1 MKLNSNS
8 IIRPLSASA
17 VALLL
22 MMGLSNL
29 AMADNAAA
37 LKDSIKTVTVVAAT
51 DMKETDSSAKASV
64 KATASVDDDFKKLD
78 ANKDGKVSL
87 KEAVK
92 DKALA
97 SQFDAVDINHD
108 GMLSVDEFIS
118 FKTALSTKALES
130 APAPTVN

>member
-1 MKLNSNS
+1 MNLNPNS
-8 IIRPLSASA
+8 IIRPISASV

-22 MMGLSNL
+22 MAGLNNL

-37 LKDSIKTVTVVAAT
+37 LKDAIKTDNKVAEAKVAAT
-51 DMKETDSSAKASV
+51 SETDLSAKAP
-64 KATASVDDDFKKLD
+64 ADEDFKKLD

-97 SQFDAVDINHD
+97 SQFDATDINHD
-108 GMLSVDEFIS
+108 GMVSADEYLS
-118 FKTALSTKALES
+118 FKAASAAKITET
-130 APAPTVN
+130 APAATTN

>member
-8 IIRPLSASA
+8 IARSVSTGI

-22 MMGLSNL
+22 MTGLNNL

-37 LKDSIKTVTVVAAT
+37 LKDSIKTGSKVAEVKTT
-51 DMKETDSSAKASV
+51 DMKAVDSAV
-64 KATASVDDDFKKLD
+64 KAPSDEDFKKLD

-92 DKALA
+92 DKNLA
-97 SQFDAVDINHD
+97 GQFDVTDANHD
-108 GMLSVDEFIS
+108 GMVSADEY
-118 FKTALSTKALES
+118 ANYKAVLAVKITETI
-130 APAPTVN
+130 PATTN

>member
-1 MKLNSNS
+1 MKLNPNS
-8 IIRPLSASA
+8 IIRPISASV

-22 MMGLSNL
+22 VAGLNNL

-37 LKDSIKTVTVVAAT
+37 LKDSIKTDSKVAEAKVAAT
-51 DMKETDSSAKASV
+51 NQTDASAKAP
-64 KATASVDDDFKKLD
+64 ADEDFKKLD

-97 SQFDAVDINHD
+97 SHFDAIDINHD
-108 GMLSVDEFIS
+108 GMVSADEYLS
-118 FKTALSTKALES
+118 FKAVSSTNVTET
-130 APAPTVN
+130 APAAATN

>member
-1 MKLNSNS
+1 MNLNPNS
-8 IIRPLSASA
+8 IIRPISASV

-22 MMGLSNL
+22 MAGLNNL

-37 LKDSIKTVTVVAAT
+37 LKDAIKTDSKVAEAKVAAT
-51 DMKETDSSAKASV
+51 SETDLSAKAP
-64 KATASVDDDFKKLD
+64 ADEDFKKLD

-97 SQFDAVDINHD
+97 SQFDATDINHD
-108 GMLSVDEFIS
+108 GMVSADEYLS
-118 FKTALSTKALES
+118 FKAASAAKITET
-130 APAPTVN
+130 APAATTN